1 MSHRRTPPD
10 LRCRR
15 LRSTGEGTKNCGTP
29 RSIAAHSL
37 DAIFPLGYNQ
47 CVVDVLF
54 TGEFETWW
62 DGLAMEEQISI
73 NAIVIL
79 LESQGVNLG
88 YPHSSKIVGSRHSQM
103 RELRIQHAGRPY

>member
-1 MSHRRTPPD
+1 M
-10 LRCRR
+10 
-15 LRSTGEGTKNCGTP
+15 
-29 RSIAAHSL
+29 A
-37 DAIFPLGYNQ
+37 
-47 CVVDVLF
+47 DVLF

-62 DGLAMEEQISI
+62 DGLSMEEQISI

-103 RELRIQHAGRPY
+103 HPTRGPPIPDLVCF